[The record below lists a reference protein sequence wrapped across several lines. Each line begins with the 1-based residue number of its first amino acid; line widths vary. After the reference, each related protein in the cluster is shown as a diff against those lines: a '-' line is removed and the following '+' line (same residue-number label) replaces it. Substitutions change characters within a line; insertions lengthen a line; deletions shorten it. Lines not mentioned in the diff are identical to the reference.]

1 MIGLDISSYQS
12 EIDFDAIK
20 FAGIKFLI
28 LRAGF
33 TGWVTGVNY
42 NKDSCFENFY
52 KQAKQV
58 GIPVGAYWY
67 SCANNYEKG
76 VAEAK
81 YMYENCLKGK
91 QFEFPIYIDVE
102 DTHYQVGNK
111 RGVTDA
117 IIGFCKYLEN
127 LGYYVGIYA
136 SDISGFQD
144 KMYLNELNAYDKWV
158 ARYGSEPKYMKQYG
172 MWQST
177 SSARI
182 NGYNGDLDW
191 NVAYK
196 DYSSIIK
203 NIGLNGFSKS
213 STNNTQNINPLD
225 NYSDE
230 ELATKV
236 INGEFGN
243 GNERKQKL
251 GNRYQNVQN
260 IVNNRLSNKS
270 NEIIY
275 IVKSGDTLSS
285 IAKKYNTTYQE
296 LAKINNIED
305 PNSIYVGQIIK
316 LKGSNQNTDNNV
328 QTYTVQ
334 SGDTL
339 SEIAARYGMS
349 VSEIASLNGISDANF
364 IYVGQVLKLSG
375 SSAPVQSAPSSNVY
389 TVQYGDTLSGIAA
402 AYGTTTAALASLNG
416 ISDPNSI
423 YAGQQIRVR

>member
-1 MIGLDISSYQS
+1 MKGLDISSYQNG
-12 EIDFDAIK
+12 INFNQIKDA
-20 FAGIKFLI
+20 GVQFLI

-33 TGWVTGVNY
+33 TGWGTGVNY

-67 SCANNYEKG
+67 SCANTREKG
-76 VAEAK
+76 IAEAR

-91 QFEFPIYIDVE
+91 QFEYPIYIDVE
-102 DTHYQVGNK
+102 DTHHQVNNK
-111 RGVTDA
+111 GGVTDA
-117 IIGFCKYLEN
+117 IIGFCEYLEN

-144 KMYLNELNAYDKWV
+144 KMHLNELNAYDKWV
-158 ARYGSEPKYMKQYG
+158 ARYGSEPKYVKQYG
-172 MWQST
+172 MWQTT
-177 SSARI
+177 SSGRI
-182 NGYNGDLDW
+182 NGYNGNLDCDI
-191 NVAYK
+191 AYK

-275 IVKSGDTLSS
+275 TVKSGDTLSS
-285 IAKKYNTTYQE
+285 IAKRYNTTYQ
-296 LAKINNIED
+296 KIANDNNISN
-305 PNSIYVGQIIK
+305 PNLIYPNQKLIIK
-316 LKGSNQNTDNNV
+316 
-328 QTYTVQ
+328 
-334 SGDTL
+334 
-339 SEIAARYGMS
+339 
-349 VSEIASLNGISDANF
+349 
-364 IYVGQVLKLSG
+364 
-375 SSAPVQSAPSSNVY
+375 
-389 TVQYGDTLSGIAA
+389 
-402 AYGTTTAALASLNG
+402 
-416 ISDPNSI
+416 
-423 YAGQQIRVR
+423 

>member
-1 MIGLDISSYQS
+1 MKGLDISSYQNG
-12 EIDFDAIK
+12 INFDTIK
-20 FAGIKFLI
+20 NAGINFLI

-33 TGWVTGVNY
+33 TGWGTGTNY
-42 NKDSCFENFY
+42 NKDKCFENFY
-52 KQAKQV
+52 SKAKQRD
-58 GIPVGAYWY
+58 INVGAYWY
-67 SCANNYEKG
+67 SCANTKEKG
-76 VAEAK
+76 IAEARF
-81 YMYENCLKGK
+81 MYENCLKGK
-91 QFEFPIYIDVE
+91 QFEYPIYIDVE
-102 DTHYQVGNK
+102 DTHHQVNNK

-117 IIGFCKYLEN
+117 IIGFCEYLEN

-144 KMYLNELNAYDKWV
+144 KMYLNELNVYDKWV
-158 ARYGSEPKYMKQYG
+158 ARYGSEPKYVKQYG

-177 SSARI
+177 SSGRI
-182 NGYNGDLDW
+182 NGYNGNLDCDI
-191 NVAYK
+191 AYK

-275 IVKSGDTLSS
+275 TVKSGDTLSS
-285 IAKKYNTTYQE
+285 IAKKYNTTYQ
-296 LAKINNIED
+296 KIANDNNISN
-305 PNSIYVGQIIK
+305 PNLIYPNQKLIIK
-316 LKGSNQNTDNNV
+316 
-328 QTYTVQ
+328 
-334 SGDTL
+334 
-339 SEIAARYGMS
+339 
-349 VSEIASLNGISDANF
+349 
-364 IYVGQVLKLSG
+364 
-375 SSAPVQSAPSSNVY
+375 
-389 TVQYGDTLSGIAA
+389 
-402 AYGTTTAALASLNG
+402 
-416 ISDPNSI
+416 
-423 YAGQQIRVR
+423 

>member
-1 MIGLDISSYQS
+1 MKGLDISSYQKG
-12 EIDFDAIK
+12 INFDIIRSADIE
-20 FAGIKFLI
+20 FLI
-28 LRAGF
+28 IRAGF
-33 TGWVTGVNY
+33 TGWGTGVNY

-52 KQAKQV
+52 KQAKEV
-58 GIPVGAYWY
+58 NIPVGAYWY
-67 SCANNYEKG
+67 SCANTKEKG
-76 VAEAK
+76 IAEARF
-81 YMYENCLKGK
+81 MYENCLKGK

-102 DTHYQVGNK
+102 DTHHQVNNK

-117 IIGFCKYLEN
+117 IIGFCEYLEN

-144 KMYLNELNAYDKWV
+144 KMYLNELNVYDKWV
-158 ARYGSEPKYMKQYG
+158 ARYGSEPKYVSQYG

-177 SSARI
+177 SSGKI
-182 NGYNGDLDW
+182 NGYNGNLDC
-191 NVAYK
+191 NISYK

-203 NIGLNGFSKS
+203 NKGLNGFSKS

-285 IAKKYNTTYQE
+285 IAKRYNTSYQ
-296 LAKINNIED
+296 KIANDNNISN
-305 PNSIYVGQIIK
+305 PNLIYPNQKLIIK
-316 LKGSNQNTDNNV
+316 
-328 QTYTVQ
+328 
-334 SGDTL
+334 
-339 SEIAARYGMS
+339 
-349 VSEIASLNGISDANF
+349 
-364 IYVGQVLKLSG
+364 
-375 SSAPVQSAPSSNVY
+375 
-389 TVQYGDTLSGIAA
+389 
-402 AYGTTTAALASLNG
+402 
-416 ISDPNSI
+416 
-423 YAGQQIRVR
+423 

>member
-1 MIGLDISSYQS
+1 MLKGLDISSYQNG
-12 EIDFDAIK
+12 INFDAIK
-20 FAGIKFLI
+20 SAGIEFLI

-33 TGWVTGVNY
+33 TGWGTGVNY
-42 NKDSCFENFY
+42 NKDNCFEDFY
-52 KQAKQV
+52 NQAKQR
-58 GIPVGAYWY
+58 GINVGAYWY

-81 YMYENCLKGK
+81 FMYENCLKDK
-91 QFEFPIYIDVE
+91 QFEYPIYIDVE
-102 DTHYQVGNK
+102 DTHHQVGNK

-117 IIGFCKYLEN
+117 IIGFCEYLEN

-136 SDISGFQD
+136 SDISGFQE
-144 KMYLNELNAYDKWV
+144 KMYLNELDAYDKWV
-158 ARYGSEPKYMKQYG
+158 ARYGSEPKYVKQYG
-172 MWQST
+172 MWQTT
-177 SSARI
+177 SSGRI
-182 NGYNGDLDW
+182 NGYNDNLDCD
-191 NVAYK
+191 VAYK

-251 GNRYQNVQN
+251 GNRYQNVQD

-285 IAKKYNTTYQE
+285 IAKKYNTTYQ
-296 LAKINNIED
+296 KIANDNHISN
-305 PNSIYVGQIIK
+305 PNLIYPNQKLIIK
-316 LKGSNQNTDNNV
+316 
-328 QTYTVQ
+328 
-334 SGDTL
+334 
-339 SEIAARYGMS
+339 
-349 VSEIASLNGISDANF
+349 
-364 IYVGQVLKLSG
+364 
-375 SSAPVQSAPSSNVY
+375 
-389 TVQYGDTLSGIAA
+389 
-402 AYGTTTAALASLNG
+402 
-416 ISDPNSI
+416 
-423 YAGQQIRVR
+423 